1 MFVEPAALLL
11 FALASTALI
20 VVPGPTVT
28 VIVANSLSSGAR
40 AGLFV
45 VLGTQLGLASMLV
58 VLALGFGAIV
68 DRLGAV
74 FEVLRFVGAIY
85 LVWLGIRLWRADGAS
100 FTASQ
105 SSGKAASISASRYV
119 WQGFLVIWSNPKVLV
134 LFGAFIPQFV
144 DPEHAVVPQVLLLG
158 LVFMLI
164 ATLFDCAYALAAG
177 QLGQWLSRQ
186 KARIAERCAA
196 LFMIVGGAWL
206 ALGGG
211 LDNNGVT
218 TTHGR

>member
-1 MFVEPAALLL
+1 MFIDTGALVL

-45 VLGTQLGLASMLV
+45 VLGTQLGLASMLL

-74 FEVLRFVGAIY
+74 FEVLRFVGALY
-85 LVWLGIRLWRADGAS
+85 LVWLGVRLWKADGAS
-100 FTASQ
+100 FEASQ
-105 SSGKAASISASRYV
+105 TSEAEATVPASRYV

-144 DPEHAVVPQVLLLG
+144 DPGAAVVPQVMTLG

-164 ATLFDCAYALAAG
+164 ATVFDCAYAMAAG
-177 QLGQWLSRQ
+177 QVGQWLSRQ
-186 KARIAERCAA
+186 RARVAERCAA
-196 LFMIVGGAWL
+196 VFMIGGGIWL

-211 LDNNGVT
+211 LEDKQLAVRG
-218 TTHGR
+218 G